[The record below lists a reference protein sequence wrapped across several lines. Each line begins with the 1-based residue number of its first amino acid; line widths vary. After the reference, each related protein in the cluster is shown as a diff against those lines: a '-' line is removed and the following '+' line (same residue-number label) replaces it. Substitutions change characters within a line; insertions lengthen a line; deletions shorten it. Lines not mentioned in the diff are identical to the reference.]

1 MRQLQ
6 QGLGALFVGG
16 WTLDDVLDLTW
27 EQLEVVSTCVAEYRA
42 LQLNTVV
49 ELVAGALG
57 GKVDKKAARKRNRSQ
72 KADRPGSTAADKF
85 AAIGVQVHPG

>member
-16 WTLDDVLDLTW
+16 WTLDDVLGLTW
-27 EQLEVVSTCVAEYRA
+27 DQLEVVSTCVAEYRA

-57 GKVDKKAARKRNRSQ
+57 GKVEKKATRKRPAQ
-72 KADRPGSTAADKF
+72 ARPGSSNTADKF